1 MKKFKTKRKTKKKK
15 RRIILIIIA
24 LSSVILPYLTSTISK
39 ETIINILIKANNLSQ
54 ENNDNNVF
62 LNYLLDYNLNDNKKI
77 ESASKE
83 NNIDIKTL
91 KKNQTNPI
99 IYIYNTHQTEEY
111 KGNIIAK
118 YDLIPTVMTASYYLR
133 ERLNK
138 ENLFS
143 IVETTKIN
151 EILRTQ
157 NWDYSSSY
165 QASRLLIKNAKE
177 KNDTLKYFIDIHRDA
192 LAKELST
199 LTYQEK
205 DYAKVLF
212 VVGTDYQGYEKNL
225 ELAELIHEKMNQ
237 NIKQISRGILKKGGK
252 GVDGIYNQ
260 DLFTGMLLIE
270 IGGEYNKIEE
280 VKRTIDVLSNVL
292 KEVLKNE

>member
-1 MKKFKTKRKTKKKK
+1 MKKFKTKRKKKKK
-15 RRIILIIIA
+15 KNRIILIIIA
-24 LSSVILPYLTSTISK
+24 LLSVILPYLTSTISK

-54 ENNDNNVF
+54 ENIDNNVF

-91 KKNQTNPI
+91 KKNQTKPI
-99 IYIYNTHQTEEY
+99 IYIYNTHQTEDY

-192 LAKELST
+192 LAKDLST
-199 LTYQEK
+199 ITYHEK

-237 NIKQISRGILKKGGK
+237 NIKQISRGILKKGGE